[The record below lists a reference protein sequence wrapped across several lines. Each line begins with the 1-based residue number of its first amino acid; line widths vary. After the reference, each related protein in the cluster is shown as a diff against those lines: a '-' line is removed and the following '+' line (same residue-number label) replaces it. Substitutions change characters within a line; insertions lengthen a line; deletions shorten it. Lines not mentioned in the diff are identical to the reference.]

1 MDQTLHNEQTTT
13 HPSSHGEDEVCEGGR
28 SVYPSDLQMALQ
40 KLHVTHSEERDRTEE
55 LSDSETSQPVSSR
68 TRRKVNCGGV
78 SREASGH
85 REDVDYEDTG
95 YRDDGVSTECNIVR
109 LAARGDRAT
118 VEVRATRVTDSKEE
132 DAVPSRRH
140 LRSKDT
146 LETVGVRCGEGSWP
160 EADSGP
166 SSTGQQ

>member
-28 SVYPSDLQMALQ
+28 SVYPSDLQTALQ
-40 KLHVTHSEERDRTEE
+40 KLHVTHSDERDRTEE

-68 TRRKVNCGGV
+68 TRRKVNCGGI

-118 VEVRATRVTDSKEE
+118 VLQKYTIA
-132 DAVPSRRH
+132 ARRH
-140 LRSKDT
+140 PAIVSKKHPDKGF
-146 LETVGVRCGEGSWP
+146 LQACISWL
-160 EADSGP
+160 A
-166 SSTGQQ
+166 